1 MLHPRSASR
10 GLARSTAFALLV
22 AAAGCAVQTGDE
34 PTGQVSQASV
44 CAAGT
49 VVKGVDVSVYQ
60 GTVNWTSVKAAGM
73 DFAIARISDGSA
85 LDTEF
90 ATNWS
95 GMKSAGLVRGAYQY
109 FEPGKIRRRRPTSSS
124 APWACS
130 GRVTCPSRPT
140 WRPPAASP
148 PRPSP
153 PTSRRG
159 WPPCRPAPARRRW
172 FYTAEGYW
180 DSDVASS
187 AFASNPLWVANW
199 GVTCPTL
206 PTGWSNWEFWQD
218 ADNGTVAGISGAV
231 DTDEFNGSLS
241 QLQAFAGGG
250 TASDGGVAG
259 IYGATYV
266 SQSWPL
272 ASTTM
277 MMTTCQTVAASITFK
292 NSGTL
297 PWNGNTRLG
306 TTQPRDR
313 ASVFADSTWI
323 STDRAAQVSGTVAP
337 GGTFEFKFDFH
348 APPTAGSY
356 KEYFGLVQDG
366 VAWFSDP
373 GQGGPADDDIEANIQ
388 VTAGSTNC
396 TADPGVPD
404 GGSSAEGGTTIDSGV
419 AAEAGS
425 TASDSGTTGST
436 GPTGDAATEPGSDAG
451 STPPAAGSSSGCGC
465 DTAGSRGIP
474 AAAALGMAF
483 VLGAAARRRRR

>member
-1 MLHPRSASR
+1 VW
-10 GLARSTAFALLV
+10 LAG
-22 AAAGCAVQTGDE
+22 AAGCAVQTGDE
-34 PTGQVSQASV
+34 PTAQISQASV
-44 CAAGT
+44 CATGT

-60 GTVNWTSVKAAGM
+60 GTVDWTSVKGAGM

-109 FEPGKIRRRRPTSSS
+109 FEPGQDPTTQANIVIS
-124 APWACS
+124 AVGMLGAGDLP
-130 GRVTCPSRPT
+130 VTADMEITGGQSAATIAANLKT
-140 WRPPAASP
+140 WMAAVQAGTGKVP
-148 PRPSP
+148 MV
-153 PTSRRG
+153 
-159 WPPCRPAPARRRW
+159 
-172 FYTAEGYW
+172 YTAEGYW
-180 DSDVASS
+180 DSDVAST

-206 PTGWSNWEFWQD
+206 PTGWTNWEFWQD
-218 ADNGTVAGISGAV
+218 ADNGTVAGITGAV
-231 DTDEFNGSLS
+231 DTDEFNGTLA

-250 TASDGGVAG
+250 TTTSDGGTTG

-277 MMTTCQTVAASITFK
+277 MMTTCQTVAATITFK
-292 NSGTL
+292 NSGTKT
-297 PWNGNTRLG
+297 WDADTRLG

-313 ASVFADSTWI
+313 TSVFADSTWI
-323 STDRAAQVSGTVAP
+323 SVDRAAQVSGTVPP

-356 KEYFGLVQDG
+356 KEYFGLVEDG

-373 GQGGPADDDIEANIQ
+373 GQGGPPDDDIEANIE
-388 VTAGSTNC
+388 VTAGPTNC

-404 GGSSAEGGTTIDSGV
+404 GGSQSDGGTSGDGGAASDGGGTGGDSGI
-419 AAEAGS
+419 
-425 TASDSGTTGST
+425 
-436 GPTGDAATEPGSDAG
+436 TGDAATEPGQDAG
-451 STPPAAGSSSGCGC
+451 GAASAPGKSGGCGC
-465 DTAGSRGIP
+465 DTAGSRGAP
-474 AAAALGMAF
+474 VGAALGLAF
-483 VLGAAARRRRR
+483 VLGLTARRRRR